1 MADDNKEKKEPL
13 YIIEYIREGCIGAA
27 ACVALRPENWFL
39 DTDGKATLMK
49 KEIYTEEE
57 FKAEFESAEAC
68 PVAVIHIIEVKTG
81 KKLI

>member
-1 MADDNKEKKEPL
+1 MPEDKKEKREPL
-13 YIIEYIREGCIGAA
+13 YIIEYIRPECIGAA

-39 DTDGKATLMK
+39 DTDGKATLMR

-68 PVAVIHIIEVKTG
+68 PVNVIHIIEVKTG

>member
-1 MADDNKEKKEPL
+1 MTTMHKEKKEPL
-13 YIIEYIREGCIGAA
+13 YIIEYERDACIGAA

-39 DTDGKATLMK
+39 DTDGKATLLK
-49 KEIYTEEE
+49 KEIYTEQD

-68 PVAVIHIIEVKTG
+68 PVNVIHIIDAKTG

>member
-1 MADDNKEKKEPL
+1 MADDKEKKEPL
-13 YIIEYIREGCIGAA
+13 YIIEYDRPACIGAA

-49 KEIYTEEE
+49 KEIYTEED

-81 KKLI
+81 KRII